1 MKLLVLLPPLAA
13 TLAAV
18 DAKLL
23 SSQDIDAS
31 CGSSSISTNTAAGV
45 LVSAKETEAMM
56 TLGVQALTQ
65 SFGTLSLQEQIFQQL
80 IMGSGSILAANRAA
94 AASTLQATLSFAQTR
109 AQSANGRQLLIQ
121 CNENSRSGIASVSDR
136 DPDGKPLPTR
146 YLYNMIH
153 KRKVAKIP
161 PTVAPL
167 FPTACTQNSRAYVDG
182 SVIVLCAG
190 WWNTYTTR
198 LSSRKIA
205 GTDTLSGVERSGK
218 LIVGDNINR
227 IQDLASFNLLHEL
240 MHWGTYDGV
249 SSYRVGDGNGYKWVD
264 VAKGFLNTP
273 TQTAQIY
280 PFICFGGAPSGDGD

>member
-94 AASTLQATLSFAQTR
+94 AASRLPWES
-109 AQSANGRQLLIQ
+109 
-121 CNENSRSGIASVSDR
+121 
-136 DPDGKPLPTR
+136 PL
-146 YLYNMIH
+146 H
-153 KRKVAKIP
+153 
-161 PTVAPL
+161 
-167 FPTACTQNSRAYVDG
+167 F
-182 SVIVLCAG
+182 
-190 WWNTYTTR
+190 
-198 LSSRKIA
+198 
-205 GTDTLSGVERSGK
+205 
-218 LIVGDNINR
+218 
-227 IQDLASFNLLHEL
+227 
-240 MHWGTYDGV
+240 
-249 SSYRVGDGNGYKWVD
+249 
-264 VAKGFLNTP
+264 
-273 TQTAQIY
+273 
-280 PFICFGGAPSGDGD
+280 